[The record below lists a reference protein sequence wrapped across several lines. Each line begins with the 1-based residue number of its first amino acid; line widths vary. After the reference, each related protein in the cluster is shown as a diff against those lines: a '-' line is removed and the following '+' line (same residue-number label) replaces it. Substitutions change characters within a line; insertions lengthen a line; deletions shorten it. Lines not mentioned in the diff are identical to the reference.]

1 MSDFDAEAERRV
13 EEEVAAS
20 RRAQIDSIR
29 VIMDLERLGELIG
42 AVAAKFA
49 DLRGIEPPDFDGQ
62 EMRELAVAG
71 WKHVQHMADRAD
83 FAKSVQGGLENL
95 DEAASELLQS
105 PQHRTEFGL

>member
-13 EEEVAAS
+13 EEEARAS
-20 RRAQIDSIR
+20 KRAYIDGIR
-29 VIMDLERLGELIG
+29 VILDLERLGELIG
-42 AVAAKFA
+42 AVAANFA
-49 DLRGIEPPDFDGQ
+49 EMRGLEPPDFEGQ
-62 EMRELAVAG
+62 EMRDLAVAG

-83 FAKSVQGGLENL
+83 FAKSVQGGLDNL